1 MAPCSVIGACVELF
15 GATDGRRQQC
25 GHPVRG
31 GHGGA
36 RTRRCVERWRST
48 SSALCSAASAPSR
61 EDPRGRGTIVN
72 VVVGAL
78 IDLPELT
85 SYGAT
90 RSPRWPLA
98 YPALR
103 RERSRAAVAPR
114 VTRCLWRA
122 RGAGPSLPSLQ
133 LSTPTFPAEASVLP
147 RFFAR
152 ASAGP
157 HGVASCRYCHRL
169 LIDDTLFLFSVIV
182 VNGGLGA
189 ILSAVGHL
197 RAQACNTMACGD
209 QRSST
214 ADCSCTREDGGNVT
228 YG

>member
-31 GHGGA
+31 GLGGA

-103 RERSRAAVAPR
+103 RER
-114 VTRCLWRA
+114 
-122 RGAGPSLPSLQ
+122 RGL
-133 LSTPTFPAEASVLP
+133 LSH
-147 RFFAR
+147 R
-152 ASAGP
+152 ASPA
-157 HGVASCRYCHRL
+157 ASGELEGLDPRCHR
-169 LIDDTLFLFSVIV
+169 FSCLRRPFPPRPQCC
-182 VNGGLGA
+182 LGSSRELQPVRMA
-189 ILSAVGHL
+189 SR
-197 RAQACNTMACGD
+197 RAGIAT
-209 QRSST
+209 
-214 ADCSCTREDGGNVT
+214 DC
-228 YG
+228 